1 MSHIRNAYM
10 EESPWINERY
20 KEIGFVPSNIAHELV
35 AIAEHQ
41 GSRAAL
47 GRLVPVNADCAELG
61 GIYVLPE
68 FRGLGISK
76 EIVSYLLRQ
85 GMTYKKNSSRRLDR
99 KFSGFTVFAGR
110 RDSRDSASTRQRLSE
125 AVRAFWGISTT
136 GSPLYALS
144 AKKSSQPRKRVF
156 QQNRPF

>member
-1 MSHIRNAYM
+1 MSHIRDAYM

-20 KEIGFVPSNIAHELV
+20 GEIGFVPSNIAHELV

-110 RDSRDSASTRQRLSE
+110 RDSRGQCINPSE
-125 AVRAFWGISTT
+125 ALRGCTCVLGHIDDRFSALRSLGEEIVSTAEASFST
-136 GSPLYALS
+136 E
-144 AKKSSQPRKRVF
+144 
-156 QQNRPF
+156 

>member
-68 FRGLGISK
+68 FRGLGIGT
-76 EIVSYLLRQ
+76 EIRVSALR
-85 GMTYKKNSSRRLDR
+85 
-99 KFSGFTVFAGR
+99 AGGGSTA
-110 RDSRDSASTRQRLSE
+110 RDPAQAS
-125 AVRAFWGISTT
+125 V
-136 GSPLYALS
+136 
-144 AKKSSQPRKRVF
+144 V
-156 QQNRPF
+156 